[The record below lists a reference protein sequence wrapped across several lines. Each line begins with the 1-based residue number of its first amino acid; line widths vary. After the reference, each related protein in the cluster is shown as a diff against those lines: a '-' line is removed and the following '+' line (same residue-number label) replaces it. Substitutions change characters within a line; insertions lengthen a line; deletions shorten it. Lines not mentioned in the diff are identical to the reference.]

1 MLSAAI
7 VIGALRVKQV
17 FGSAVAANTAS
28 SRKVIALFVGSFEF
42 FYFIESSENDEI
54 RQYFR

>member
-1 MLSAAI
+1 MFSCRNKKNI
-7 VIGALRVKQV
+7 KEDS
-17 FGSAVAANTAS
+17 GSAVAANTAS
-28 SRKVIALFVGSFEF
+28 SRKLIALFVGSFEI